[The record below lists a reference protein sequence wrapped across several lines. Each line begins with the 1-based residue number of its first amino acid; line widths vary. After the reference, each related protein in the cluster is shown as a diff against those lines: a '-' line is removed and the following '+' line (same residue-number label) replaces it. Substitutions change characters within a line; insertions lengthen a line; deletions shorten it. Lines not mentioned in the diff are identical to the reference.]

1 MLEKQRRT
9 VEERRRY
16 EMSLL
21 LLFLFFLT
29 FLARNSNG
37 SSSPYRLLAANAR
50 QLGSALL
57 TRTMENRPELGMDS
71 YDRLC
76 PSQDTL
82 PKSGFGNLIALPL
95 QKRPRDQGNSVF
107 LDDLFQ
113 PHVDQWKFLESV
125 QRIPLGRLA
134 Q

>member
-1 MLEKQRRT
+1 
-9 VEERRRY
+9 
-16 EMSLL
+16 
-21 LLFLFFLT
+21 
-29 FLARNSNG
+29 
-37 SSSPYRLLAANAR
+37 
-50 QLGSALL
+50 
-57 TRTMENRPELGMDS
+57 MENRPELGMDS
-71 YDRLC
+71 YDRLF

-113 PHVDQWKFLESV
+113 PHVHQWKFLESV